1 MVQLVWAVDLQKG
14 FVSYKYK
21 QHCFDYKR
29 DSLSVVQL
37 EWTVDLQEGFVRQ
50 EIIKRPR
57 GRGDGGATSRYR
69 EAVCGDYYRG
79 GCAL

>member
-37 EWTVDLQEGFVRQ
+37 ESTVDLQEGFVR
-50 EIIKRPR
+50 
-57 GRGDGGATSRYR
+57 
-69 EAVCGDYYRG
+69 
-79 GCAL
+79 